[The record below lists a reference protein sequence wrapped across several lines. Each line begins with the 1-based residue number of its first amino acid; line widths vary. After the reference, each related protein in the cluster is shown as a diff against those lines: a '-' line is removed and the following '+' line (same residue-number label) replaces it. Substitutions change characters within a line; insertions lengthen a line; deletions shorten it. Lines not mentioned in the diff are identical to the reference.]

1 MHKTGRVT
9 LVEWRRFLLALAWLA
24 TAWLSVVAAAETV
37 AVSATLAG
45 NSRTFTVSAPGIS
58 ACQGSFAATI
68 IVGGQKREISSV
80 GGTGTGPVQNLT
92 ENTPFGAAEV
102 SGTTFHFKQEQVDM
116 MFRLG
121 RLPGVAGV
129 MAQVGI
135 RNVGKEPVN
144 FISATPMAL
153 EFGVSGAPGEWLV
166 TALDQSVNE
175 VPAVVG
181 LSEIRNP
188 LNVQEYGGFYRR
200 NGEGFL
206 FGPVGA
212 PLAFVDAHISLG
224 TDGKVSFRIAADMSG
239 VQVDAGETRWGQ
251 QVVILLEP
259 PRSALPRWAEWVA
272 KTHGARSAKGALSGW
287 NSWNFL
293 GEAVTGKDVLAVADE
308 VLRSPGRLQPGVIQ
322 IDDGYQDITERKETN
337 DKFPEGLAYYA
348 RRIAATGARPGLYL
362 ESTGTTGAPRLLDSP
377 GWSGLIQSI
386 QQSVRSGFTY
396 LKINHLNFGDMPI
409 GKRTTFEIYRGDY
422 AAIRKAAGEDTYLA
436 YCDSRPSR
444 ITVGLMDASRIGAD
458 ANRTARSI
466 GGTSQADLRFA
477 MSDVLRSYHLHGR
490 WFAVDNDTYYMGTD
504 SQNVSEIA
512 GKWPLVRTW
521 MSMVG
526 LSCGTAIT
534 SDPLYRESFKT
545 YWRNME
551 VMTPPAKER
560 SEVLDLGTSREWPRL
575 LGHVKRVW
583 GDAVVVLLW
592 NPGVTEQAITLD
604 FVQAGMDSRHRY
616 AVWSFWDNRFLG
628 VVQGSW
634 TTPSLEPMAS
644 QQLCFTDLDL
654 ASSKPVIIGSN
665 LHIFCGAAEI
675 ERVTS
680 RRGGMAIELTDA
692 GARDGDLFIYSSL
705 PLLLKSATGCAVTG
719 VSQAGENVWRI
730 SLTERQ
736 RGMPQRLDLT
746 VVLPV
751 TRQAWFWVLIGLL
764 VASLLFAV
772 WRYWVGFR
780 LQREHALEME
790 RARIARDIHDDLGTS
805 LTKVSV
811 MADAESSQQDDL
823 EGMRNRLAVIRAVAQ
838 EITRSMD
845 ETVWAINPRNDTLE
859 SMLRYLVD
867 YAGEF
872 LLSAGLR
879 LRLDLPQQTPAWF
892 LSSALRHDLFLAF
905 KEALNNIVKHAAA
918 REVHLTLSIE
928 ARQFRLII
936 HDDGRG
942 LPADALE
949 AAEADGLR
957 NMHKRMAQLGG
968 ECRVSSTPGQG
979 TEVAFLVPVPTID
992 RKITL

>member
-1 MHKTGRVT
+1 MPVT
-9 LVEWRRFLLALAWLA
+9 FRNGIRCLSALVLVAMAWPPDA
-24 TAWLSVVAAAETV
+24 TARDAEPV
-37 AVSATLAG
+37 GATLATDG
-45 NSRTFTVSAPGIS
+45 RTFSVTGPGLS
-58 ACQGSFAATI
+58 GCHGSFCASI
-68 IVGGQKREISSV
+68 KVGGETHELSSAGGNAV
-80 GGTGTGPVQNLT
+80 GPLQHLSEVTPYGP
-92 ENTPFGAAEV
+92 AEV
-102 SGTTFHFKQEQVDM
+102 SAMAYHFAQEQVDLL
-116 MFRLG
+116 FRLG
-121 RLPGVAGV
+121 RVAGV
-129 MAQVGI
+129 PGVLAQVGI
-135 RNVGKEPVN
+135 RNTGKDSVRL
-144 FISATPMAL
+144 ISVTPLEL
-153 EFGVSGAPGEWLV
+153 EFRVAGNSAEWLV

-175 VPAVVG
+175 VPAVVA
-181 LSEIRNP
+181 LDAIRTP
-188 LNVQEYGGFYRR
+188 LNVHEYGGFYRR
-200 NGEGFL
+200 DGSGFL
-206 FGPVGA
+206 FGPVGT
-212 PLAFVDAHISLG
+212 PVAFVDARVAPVANNM
-224 TDGKVSFRIAADMSG
+224 VSFRIAADMSC

-251 QVVILLEP
+251 QVVVLLDQP
-259 PRSALPRWAEWVA
+259 HAALPRWAEWVA
-272 KTHGARSAKGALSGW
+272 KTHGARTAKGALSGW

-308 VLRSPGRLQPGVIQ
+308 VLRSPERLRPGVIQ
-322 IDDGYQDITERKETN
+322 IDDGYQDITARKETN

-348 RRIAATGARPGLYL
+348 KRIAATGARPGLYL
-362 ESTGTTGAPRLLDSP
+362 ESTGTTGALRLLDSS
-377 GWSGLIQSI
+377 GWSELVQSI
-386 QQSVRSGFTY
+386 QQAVRSGFTY
-396 LKINHLNFGDMPI
+396 LKINHLNLGEPTG
-409 GKRTTFEIYRGDY
+409 GKRTAFEIYRENY
-422 AAIRKAAGEDTYLA
+422 VAIRKAAGEDTYLA

-444 ITVGLMDASRIGAD
+444 ITVGLADSSRIGAD

-477 MSDVLRSYHLHGR
+477 MSDVLRSYHLNGR

-534 SDPLYRESFKT
+534 SDPLYRESFKP

-560 SEVLDLGTSREWPRL
+560 SEVLDIGTAREWPRL
-575 LGHVKRVW
+575 LGHVKRAW
-583 GDAVVVLLW
+583 GDAAVALLW

-628 VVQGSW
+628 VAQGSW
-634 TTPSLEPMAS
+634 TTPGLEPMAS

-654 ASSKPVIIGSN
+654 APDKPVIIGSN
-665 LHIFCGAAEI
+665 LHIYCGATEI
-675 ERVTS
+675 ERVAS
-680 RRGGMAIELTDA
+680 KRGSMAIELTDA

-730 SLTERQ
+730 SLSERQ
-736 RGMPQRLDLT
+736 RGAPQRLDLT

-772 WRYWVGFR
+772 WRYWVGLR

-811 MADAESSQQDDL
+811 MADAEISQQDDL
-823 EGMRNRLAVIRAVAQ
+823 EGMRNRLAAIRAVAQ
-838 EITRSMD
+838 EMTRSMD

-859 SMLRYLVD
+859 SMVRYLVD

-879 LRLDLPQQTPAWF
+879 MRLDLPQQTPAWF
-892 LSSALRHDLFLAF
+892 LPSALRHDIFLAF

-918 REVHLTLSIE
+918 REVQLTLSVE
-928 ARQFRLII
+928 ARQLRLII
-936 HDDGRG
+936 HDDGCG
-942 LPADALE
+942 LPADALP

-957 NMHKRMAQLGG
+957 NMYERMTQLGG
-968 ECRVSSTPGQG
+968 ECRVSSRPGQG
-979 TEVAFLVPVPTID
+979 TDVVFVVPVPLIA
-992 RKITL
+992 RKNTL

>member
-1 MHKTGRVT
+1 M
-9 LVEWRRFLLALAWLA
+9 LAWVLLA
-24 TAWLSVVAAAETV
+24 TAWPPDATAGDAAAV
-37 AVSATLAG
+37 GATLAADG
-45 NSRTFTVSAPGIS
+45 RTFSVAGSGLS
-58 ACQGSFAATI
+58 GCEGSFSASI
-68 IVGGQKREISSV
+68 KVGGATHELSAAGGSAV
-80 GGTGTGPVQNLT
+80 GPHQHLT
-92 ENTPFGAAEV
+92 EVTPYGPAEV
-102 SGTTFHFKQEQVDM
+102 TATAIHFELEQVDLL
-116 MFRLG
+116 FRLG
-121 RLPGVAGV
+121 RVAGV
-129 MAQVGI
+129 PGVLAQVGI
-135 RNVGKEPVN
+135 GNTGKDPV
-144 FISATPMAL
+144 SLLSVTPL
-153 EFGVSGAPGEWLV
+153 EMGFRVAGDPAEWLV

-175 VPAVVG
+175 VAPVVA
-181 LSEIRNP
+181 LDAIRTP
-188 LNVQEYGGFYRR
+188 LKIHEYGGFYRR
-200 NGEGFL
+200 DGAGFL

-212 PLAFVDAHISLG
+212 PVAFVDARVAPVANN
-224 TDGKVSFRIAADMSG
+224 KVSFRVAADMSG

-251 QVVILLEP
+251 QVVILLEQ
-259 PRSALPRWAEWVA
+259 PRAALPRWAEWVA

-293 GEAVTGKDVLAVADE
+293 GEAVTGKDVLAVTDE
-308 VLRSPGRLQPGVIQ
+308 VLRSPARLQPGVIQ
-322 IDDGYQDITERKETN
+322 IDDGYQDITARKETN

-348 RRIAATGARPGLYL
+348 KRIAATGARPGLYL

-377 GWSGLIQSI
+377 GWSGLMQGI
-386 QQSVRSGFTY
+386 QQAVRSGFTY
-396 LKINHLNFGDMPI
+396 LKINHLNLGEPTG
-409 GKRTTFEIYRGDY
+409 GKRSAFEIYRDNY

-436 YCDSRPSR
+436 YCDSSPSR

-534 SDPLYRESFKT
+534 SDPLNRESFKP

-551 VMTPPAKER
+551 VMTPPAKEHT
-560 SEVLDLGTSREWPRL
+560 EVLDIGTGREWPRL
-575 LGHVKRVW
+575 LGYVKRAW
-583 GDAVVVLLW
+583 GDAAVALLW

-604 FVQAGMDSRHRY
+604 FAQAGMDSRHRY

-628 VVQGSW
+628 VAQGSW

-644 QQLCFTDLDL
+644 QQLCFTDLDHTPN
-654 ASSKPVIIGSN
+654 KPVLVGSN
-665 LHIFCGAAEI
+665 LHIYCGAAEI
-675 ERVTS
+675 QRVTS
-680 RRGGMAIELTDA
+680 RRGFMAIELTDA

-705 PLLLKSATGCAVTG
+705 PLLLKSAIGCAVTG

-736 RGMPQRLDLT
+736 RGAPQRLDLT

-751 TRQAWFWVLIGLL
+751 TLQAWFWVLIGLL

-772 WRYWVGFR
+772 WRYLLGLR
-780 LQREHALEME
+780 LQREHALEIE

-811 MADAESSQQDDL
+811 MADAESSQQEDI
-823 EGMRNRLAVIRAVAQ
+823 EGMRHRLAVIRAVAQ

-859 SMLRYLVD
+859 SMVRYLVD

-892 LSSALRHDLFLAF
+892 LPSALRHDIFLAF

-918 REVHLTLSIE
+918 REVQLTLSIE

-936 HDDGRG
+936 HDDGCG
-942 LPADALE
+942 LPADALQ

-957 NMHKRMAQLGG
+957 NMYDRMAQLGG
-968 ECRVSSTPGQG
+968 ECRVSSRPGQG
-979 TEVAFLVPVPTID
+979 TEVVFVVPVPLIA
-992 RKITL
+992 RKISL